1 MQVIF
6 VFVYI
11 YAASTMYMKLIHW
24 EQRMKRCP
32 CSIDCLGATCAC
44 LFGASGT
51 VCISIS
57 ALYSC
62 ASLLKIQ
69 GTHVRMQSVFTLK

>member
-1 MQVIF
+1 MSCF
-6 VFVYI
+6 CN
-11 YAASTMYMKLIHW
+11 STMYRKLIRW
-24 EQRMKRCP
+24 QQRIERCP
-32 CSIDCLGATCAC
+32 CSVNCMGATCAC